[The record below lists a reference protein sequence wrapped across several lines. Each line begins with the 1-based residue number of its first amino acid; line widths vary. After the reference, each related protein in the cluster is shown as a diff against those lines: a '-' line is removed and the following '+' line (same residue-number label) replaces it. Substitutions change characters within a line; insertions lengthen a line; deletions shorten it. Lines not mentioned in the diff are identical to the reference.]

1 MVIHM
6 EICILLLQLDWTI
19 FKGVIALFGIE
30 NFIKK
35 FLCRA
40 LPWFWMVIT
49 KVFSIMMK
57 KVCACG
63 GGVGGHLQ
71 VIIMSPKQSL
81 GDILCLLRFLLLLL
95 FFLSFFFLLPK
106 VYPIHF
112 SATTERKSM
121 KLHRNVKHYE

>member
-1 MVIHM
+1 
-6 EICILLLQLDWTI
+6 
-19 FKGVIALFGIE
+19 
-30 NFIKK
+30 
-35 FLCRA
+35 
-40 LPWFWMVIT
+40 
-49 KVFSIMMK
+49 MMK

-121 KLHRNVKHYE
+121 RCGCCSYQVSSISVWRVTRYDNFCVFQFLSILAVSMAMAAILKNPKVVCTSTHSA